1 MSDKSRLNTR
11 DSRKKFGKIGIL
23 MGGPSSER
31 EISLKSGA
39 AVLRALREMDCDV
52 VPIDIETDDIE
63 KNVSLIRS
71 HQLSCAFIALHGRFG
86 EDGTIQSILETVG
99 IPYTG
104 SRVEASRRAMDKA
117 LAHEVFD
124 RCGIRA
130 PRYQVV
136 VRSQTSKFSNSC
148 GWPLV
153 IKPAT
158 HGSSIGL
165 SIIEHERSLA
175 AALALAF
182 SFDEKIIIEEYVK
195 GRELT
200 VGILDDKPLPIIE
213 IIPKDT
219 YFDFTAKYN
228 SVTTEYI
235 VPAQIPDVIAEQI
248 KELAL
253 AAHRA
258 VGCVG
263 CSRVDVM
270 LRHDD
275 VPYVLEVNT
284 IPGLTA
290 TSLLPKAARAVGIE
304 FSELCLRLLT
314 SAYEKT

>member
-1 MSDKSRLNTR
+1 
-11 DSRKKFGKIGIL
+11 
-23 MGGPSSER
+23 
-31 EISLKSGA
+31 
-39 AVLRALREMDCDV
+39 
-52 VPIDIETDDIE
+52 
-63 KNVSLIRS
+63 
-71 HQLSCAFIALHGRFG
+71 
-86 EDGTIQSILETVG
+86 
-99 IPYTG
+99 
-104 SRVEASRRAMDKA
+104 
-117 LAHEVFD
+117 
-124 RCGIRA
+124 
-130 PRYQVV
+130 VV
-136 VRSQTSKFSNSC
+136 VRSQASKFSNSC

-314 SAYEKT
+314 LAYEKT